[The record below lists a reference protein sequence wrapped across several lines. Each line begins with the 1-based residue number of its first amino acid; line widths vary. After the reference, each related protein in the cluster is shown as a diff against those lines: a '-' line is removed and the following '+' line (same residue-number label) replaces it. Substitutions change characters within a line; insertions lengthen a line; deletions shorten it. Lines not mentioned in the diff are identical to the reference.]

1 MTAGDD
7 APEKRVSFSP
17 MGRLQDKV
25 CLVTGGAS
33 GIGLAT
39 TKAFAREGGIVVLA
53 DLDAAAGRE
62 VVGGLGEPASFLA
75 LDVTDEAAWE
85 TGIAQVVARYGRLD
99 VLVNN
104 AGILSG
110 TDVVNTTM
118 EEWRRVMAV
127 NADGPFLGCK
137 HAVAAMAEVGGGSI
151 VNVASM
157 ASYSGAPPL
166 VAYAASKAVVRSLT
180 QTTAVYCMDQRNGV
194 RCNSVHPG
202 PIATPMT
209 GLQSGQ
215 ELPGLGAAG
224 APEDVAN
231 GILYLASDEA
241 RHVNGTALVIDNAI
255 TAR

>member
-1 MTAGDD
+1 
-7 APEKRVSFSP
+7 

-25 CLVTGGAS
+25 CLVTGAAS

-39 TKAFAREGGIVVLA
+39 AQACAREGGIVVLA
-53 DLDAAAGRE
+53 DLNIDAGRE
-62 VVGGLGEPASFLA
+62 AASALGKRATFLP
-75 LDVTDEAAWE
+75 LDVTDEAAWQA
-85 TGIAQVVARYGRLD
+85 GIAEVVRDHGRLD
-99 VLVNN
+99 VLVNG

-110 TDVVNTTM
+110 TTVEDTTLDD
-118 EEWRRVMAV
+118 WRKVMAV
-127 NADGPFLGCK
+127 NADGSFLGCK
-137 HAVAAMAEVGGGSI
+137 YAVGEMAKGGGGAI

-157 ASYSGAPPL
+157 ASYSGSPPL
-166 VAYAASKAVVRSLT
+166 SAYAASKAAVRSLT
-180 QTTAVYCMDQRNGV
+180 QTTAVYCTDQRNGV

-209 GLQSGQ
+209 GLEPGQ
-215 ELPGLGAAG
+215 ELPGLGSAG

-241 RHVNGTALVIDNAI
+241 KHVSGSMLVIDNAI